1 MSLRDRSLSRG
12 VGDELLAGLQL
23 KGAGD
28 RSFEEPNHV
37 GSKLVNVVEED
48 VMARVLQLEDLRAP
62 TAEVLIVLDN
72 GVRALRRA
80 EKVARSVDESNGE
93 IEVLQHAVG
102 SEERLMREAEV
113 AKALLRDKILL
124 APSLRH

>member
-1 MSLRDRSLSRG
+1 MSLKDRSLSRC

-37 GSKLVNVVEED
+37 GSELVNVVEED

-62 TAEVLIVLDN
+62 TAEVLIVFNN

-80 EKVARSVDESNGE
+80 EEVARSIDKSNGE

-102 SEERLMREAEV
+102 SEERLVREAEV